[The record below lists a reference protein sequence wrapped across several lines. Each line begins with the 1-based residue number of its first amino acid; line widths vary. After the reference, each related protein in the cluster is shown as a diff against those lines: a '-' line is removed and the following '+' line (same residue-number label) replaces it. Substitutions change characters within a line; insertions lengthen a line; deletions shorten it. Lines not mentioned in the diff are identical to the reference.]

1 MPKPS
6 TRDQIFDAALKLLSE
21 KGFNA
26 CSVQDITA
34 EAGVP
39 KGSFY
44 NHFESKEA
52 LGVKIVEFYGDR
64 GTLRDVLAERSIAPM
79 ERLRQYFVGLNDM
92 VIDLGFEQGCLLG
105 NFSAELSDQSPVI
118 RAQLA
123 RVYGK
128 WTTMIEAAIADGQ
141 ADRSIGQDIDARAL
155 AGFLLNAWE
164 GATLRARAERS
175 REAFDAFM
183 DITFRKI
190 LS

>member
-52 LGVKIVEFYGDR
+52 LGVEIVEFYGDR
-64 GTLRDVLAERSIAPM
+64 SNLRDVLANRSIAPM

-92 VIDLGFEQGCLLG
+92 IIGRGFEQGCLLG
-105 NFSAELSDQSPVI
+105 NFSAELSDQSPLI